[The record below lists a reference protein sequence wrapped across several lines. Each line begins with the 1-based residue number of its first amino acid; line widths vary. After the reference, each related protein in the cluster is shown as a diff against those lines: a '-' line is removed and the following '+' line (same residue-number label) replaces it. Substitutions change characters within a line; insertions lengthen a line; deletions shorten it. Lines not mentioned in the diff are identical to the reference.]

1 MMRKHYENREGELFV
16 SRSLGLRLQAR
27 LIKTFEFDGIE
38 HVHYEQCKYFADTP
52 SIQRKSV
59 SAAQFA
65 ELFEPAQPD
74 NTRNSDGGSRAIKPL
89 AGLTRMIG
97 RLRAKPAPVR

>member
-1 MMRKHYENREGELFV
+1 MRKHYENREGELFV
-16 SRSLGLRLQAR
+16 SRSLGLCLQAR

-59 SAAQFA
+59 SAAQFT
-65 ELFEPAQPD
+65 EIFQPAQPD
-74 NTRNSDGGSRAIKPL
+74 STRNADSGSKAINPL
-89 AGLTRMIG
+89 ASLGRMIG